1 MEEEEEEEEKEE
13 VTLTDMVCLTAS
25 YTSCSSGRRCL
36 QVLLDISQYCI
47 TGNNNKDAL
56 QEMTHTII
64 TLSLKIPYT
73 YK

>member
-1 MEEEEEEEEKEE
+1 MTMEEEEEEE

-25 YTSCSSGRRCL
+25 YTSCSSGGRCL

-56 QEMTHTII
+56 LEMTHTII
-64 TLSLKIPYT
+64 TISLKIPYT
-73 YK
+73 NK